1 VIKEHI
7 SFAYEW
13 ILQSYL
19 DSKSGLA
26 DVADTGRAT
35 SPG

>member
-7 SFAYEW
+7 SFGYEW

-26 DVADTGRAT
+26 GVAATGRAT
-35 SPG
+35 FPG